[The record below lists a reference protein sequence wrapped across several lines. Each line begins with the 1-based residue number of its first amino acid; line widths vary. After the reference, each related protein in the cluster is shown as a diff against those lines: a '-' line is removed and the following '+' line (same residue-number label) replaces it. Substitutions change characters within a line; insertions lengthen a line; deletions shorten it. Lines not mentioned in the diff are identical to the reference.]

1 MTLLVG
7 QTGRLGGT
15 NWEIRNDICME
26 QCVKQIANGNLLYST
41 EAHLSALRLPKR
53 VGWEGGARKVSEA
66 GDICIHTADSFL
78 CTAENNT
85 A

>member
-1 MTLLVG
+1 MCYDTV
-7 QTGRLGGT
+7 GGT
-15 NWEIRNDICME
+15 NWEIRSDIYRE

-41 EAHLSALRLPKR
+41 EAHLSALQLSKG
-53 VGWEGGARKVSEA
+53 VGWEGSVRKAQE
-66 GDICIHTADSFL
+66 GEDICIHAADSFH